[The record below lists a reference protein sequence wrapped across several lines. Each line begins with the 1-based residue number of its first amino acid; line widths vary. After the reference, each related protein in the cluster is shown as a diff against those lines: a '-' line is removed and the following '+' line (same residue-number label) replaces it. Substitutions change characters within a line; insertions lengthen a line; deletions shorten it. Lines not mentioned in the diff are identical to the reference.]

1 LNGKLRKLK
10 MNKTI
15 DYLMRRG
22 GGINI
27 KRDVLMSAGILFFII
42 IASVT
47 GVAQEKIRIQK
58 SAVAKNPTLYFSG
71 ISGNRALSASLA
83 KNLKNCG
90 WFDIVVDPKANYVA
104 GGSMVGT
111 QLKVSLRR
119 GSGAL
124 VTGFRIPVNGRDPD
138 LTTRQAV
145 DYLLN
150 KVFGVKGLCTSKIAF
165 CAEVKPGYKEIYTAN
180 YDGSG
185 LKKITSN
192 RSLSVE
198 PAWEPGQ
205 KRLVYTMYSKMF
217 TDIIE
222 YDVASARSRRLIQF
236 PGLNA
241 GAAVSPDGR
250 YFAVILSKDGTV
262 DLYVKSINTK
272 YMKRLTK
279 GKSSESSPC
288 WSPSGAK
295 LCFVSDQSRSP
306 KLYVIPV
313 GGGNMT
319 KLPTLGTESV
329 SPDWSSDN
337 KIIYSAKMG
346 KHYAIALFDVKGK
359 EPSRAITSAA
369 GDWES
374 PSWAPDNRHIVASR
388 KFGGRSDIYVIDT
401 WTGKAKRIL
410 AGKIPFSNPSW

>member
-1 LNGKLRKLK
+1 MKK
-10 MNKTI
+10 
-15 DYLMRRG
+15 
-22 GGINI
+22 
-27 KRDVLMSAGILFFII
+27 VLISAFMLL
-42 IASVT
+42 SVALW
-47 GVAQEKIRIQK
+47 AQERIRIQK

-71 ISGNRALSASLA
+71 ISGNRALSASFA

-90 WFDIVVDPKANYVA
+90 WFDVVSNPKANYVA
-104 GGSMVGT
+104 GGSLAGT
-111 QLKVSLRR
+111 QLKVNLRR
-119 GSGAL
+119 GSGAP
-124 VTGFRIPVNGRDPD
+124 VTGFRVPVNSKDVD
-138 LTTRQAV
+138 VTTRQAV
-145 DYLLN
+145 DYLLR
-150 KVFGVKGLCTSKIAF
+150 KVFGVRQLCTAKIAF

-185 LKKITSN
+185 IRQITSN
-192 RSLSVE
+192 KSLSVE
-198 PAWEPGQ
+198 PDWEPGQ
-205 KRLVYTMYSKMF
+205 SRLVYTMYSKMF
-217 TDIIE
+217 TDIVE
-222 YDVASARSRRLIQF
+222 YDVSSARSRRLIQF

-272 YMKRLTK
+272 FMKRLTK
-279 GKSSESSPC
+279 GEASESSPC

-295 LCFVSDQSRSP
+295 LCFVSDRSRSP

-337 KIIYSAKMG
+337 KIVYSAKMG
-346 KHYAIALFDVKGK
+346 RNYAIALLDITGK
-359 EPSRAITSAA
+359 EPSRTVISAA

-388 KFGGRSDIYVIDT
+388 KYGGRSDIYVIDT

>member
-1 LNGKLRKLK
+1 MKK
-10 MNKTI
+10 
-15 DYLMRRG
+15 
-22 GGINI
+22 
-27 KRDVLMSAGILFFII
+27 ILIFALILLTP
-42 IASVT
+42 ALQS
-47 GVAQEKIRIQK
+47 QDRIRIQK

-71 ISGNRALSASLA
+71 ISGNRALSASFA

-104 GGSMVGT
+104 SGSLVGT
-111 QLKVSLRR
+111 QLKINLRR
-119 GSGAL
+119 GSGAA
-124 VTGFRIPVNGRDPD
+124 VTGFRIPVNVKAPD
-138 LTTRQAV
+138 ATARQAV
-145 DYLLN
+145 DYLLR
-150 KVFGVKGLCTSKIAF
+150 KVFGVKKLCTSKIAF
-165 CAEVKPGYKEIYTAN
+165 CAEVKPGYKEIYVAN

-185 LKKITSN
+185 LKQITSN
-192 RSLSVE
+192 HSLSVE
-198 PAWEPGQ
+198 PDWEPGQ

-222 YDVASARSRRLIQF
+222 YDVLSACSRRLIQF

-272 YMKRLTK
+272 FMKRLTK
-279 GKSSESSPC
+279 GKASESSPC

-295 LCFVSDQSRSP
+295 LCFVSDHSRAP

-313 GGGNMT
+313 SGGNMT
-319 KLPTLGTESV
+319 KLPTLGSESV

-346 KHYAIALFDVKGK
+346 RNYAIALLDITGK
-359 EPSRAITSAA
+359 EPARTVISAS

-388 KFGGRSDIYVIDT
+388 KYNGRSDIYIIDT

-410 AGKIPFSNPSW
+410 AGKVPFSNPSW